1 MPRLVQTDNAEHGHS
16 LVLEARTGSDGS
28 EKNAGAAARGSA

>member
-1 MPRLVQTDNAEHGHS
+1 MPRLVQTDDAEHGHG
-16 LVLEARTGSDGS
+16 LVVEARTGSDGS